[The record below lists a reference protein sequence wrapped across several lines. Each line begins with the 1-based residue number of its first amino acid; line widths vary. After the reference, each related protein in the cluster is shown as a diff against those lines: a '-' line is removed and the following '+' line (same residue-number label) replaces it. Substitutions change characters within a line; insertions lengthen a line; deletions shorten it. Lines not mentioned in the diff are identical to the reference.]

1 MSLKRDH
8 RGNMILRFR
17 SGGRGSKY
25 EYHNMGA
32 LTWGA
37 AKDREAE
44 IRAEAKRRRGLA
56 DPGTTFESLSRT
68 WMEAGSAKHEESTKT
83 MNEVMLRRHILPVLG
98 STRVEALRPMAIEQ
112 YRMGRLAEKRPPAM
126 SSLNLELGLILAI
139 LNFGEKHGIVRNP
152 ITRGTVEKLPVE
164 QKTVYFEPDEWHAFI
179 EAADSDEE
187 LRQAAP
193 LWRLKLLTA
202 SRISEMVGLRWND
215 VDLERGFIAIRQPK
229 TQKKGVKIKALVLT
243 DEMRAVLATVPR
255 GIGEAYVFTDAGLPW
270 TTERLR
276 RHFARTLRLAGLVGA
291 WTPHSI
297 RHTAATWARKT
308 GIPLDRVAKMLGHA
322 GLGLVLRYAHFS
334 PEDLN
339 PALDAVA
346 AMERRGPGARP
357 VHVEGHFGQAGIDAG
372 VSFPQ

>member
-8 RGNMILRFR
+8 RGMMILRFR

-25 EYHNMGA
+25 EYHNLGA

-56 DPGTTFESLSRT
+56 DPGTTFADLAKT
-68 WMEAGSAKHEESTKT
+68 WMEAGSESTKT

-98 STRVEALRPMAIEQ
+98 LERVEALRPMALEQ

-126 SSLNLELGLILAI
+126 SSLNLELGLVLAI
-139 LNFGEKHGIVRNP
+139 LNFGEKAGIVRNP

-164 QKTVYFEPDEWHAFI
+164 QRTVYFEPDEWHAFI
-179 EAADSDEE
+179 EAADSDED
-187 LRQAAP
+187 LRQAVP

-202 SRISEMVGLRWND
+202 SRICEMVELRWVD
-215 VDLERGFIAIRQPK
+215 VDLERERLSIRQRK
-229 TQKKGVKIKALVLT
+229 TRKKGVKVKAFVLT
-243 DEMRAVLATVPR
+243 PEMRAVLATVPR
-255 GIGEAYVFTDAGLPW
+255 GIGEAPVFTDRGLPW

-276 RHFARTLRLAGLVGA
+276 RHFGRTLRRAGLVGD

-297 RHTAATWARKT
+297 RHTAATWARKAGT
-308 GIPLDRVAKMLGHA
+308 PLDRVAKMLGHA
-322 GLGLVLRYAHFS
+322 GLGLVLRYTHFS

-346 AMERRGPGARP
+346 AMERRGAVGGARP